1 MRHSSV
7 CTDLKNAQALLIPST
22 SAAGYTRPHEAARI
36 MAASLVGADLRLIT
50 RKYGKP
56 TIEKAAAQDH
66 A

>member
-1 MRHSSV
+1 MWLHQP
-7 CTDLKNAQALLIPST
+7 L
-22 SAAGYTRPHEAARI
+22 EAARI
-36 MAASLVGADLRLIT
+36 MAASLAGADLRLIT

>member
-1 MRHSSV
+1 LLWAPLSERHKKIV
-7 CTDLKNAQALLIPST
+7 GVIVRMWLHQPL
-22 SAAGYTRPHEAARI
+22 EAARI
-36 MAASLVGADLRLIT
+36 MAASLAGADLRLIT